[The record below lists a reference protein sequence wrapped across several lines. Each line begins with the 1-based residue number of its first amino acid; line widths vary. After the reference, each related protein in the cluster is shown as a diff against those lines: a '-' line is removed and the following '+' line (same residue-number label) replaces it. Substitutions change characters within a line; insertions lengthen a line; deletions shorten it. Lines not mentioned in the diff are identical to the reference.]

1 MRIVYM
7 GTPEFASV
15 LLESLVSSGEHDV
28 AAVVTVPDKAV
39 GRGLKLTPSAVK
51 QVALA
56 HGLPLLQPEKLRDP
70 AFLEMLASYRAD
82 LFLVVAFR
90 MLPEAV
96 WRMPSKGTVNLH
108 ASLLPKYRG
117 AAPIQR
123 AIMNGERETGV
134 TAFMINGRL
143 DEGGMLLSTSVPIA
157 TDMTGGELHDAL
169 LAASGPL
176 MFEVLRRI
184 ERNDYTLSEQPS
196 EVGMLPTAPKI
207 FREDCR
213 IRWENPSE
221 TIYNQI
227 RALSPYPG
235 AFTMVRRKDGHEPVL
250 LKIFRAGIEKTSEPL
265 PVGNVRTDN
274 RQKIWI
280 SASDGNVVVE
290 ELQLFGKRRMSV
302 REFLAGN
309 RGFDGAQCVGSVEEM
324 P

>member
-1 MRIVYM
+1 M

-15 LLESLVSSGEHDV
+15 LLERLVASGEHEV

-51 QVALA
+51 QGAMA

-70 AFLEMLASYRAD
+70 AFLESLAAFRAD

-90 MLPEAV
+90 MLPEVV
-96 WRMPSKGTVNLH
+96 WRMPSKGTINLH

-143 DEGGMLLSTSVPIA
+143 DEGGMLLSTTVPIA
-157 TDMTGGELHDAL
+157 PDMTGGELHDEL
-169 LAASGPL
+169 LSASAPL
-176 MFEVLRRI
+176 MLEVLRRI

-196 EVGMLPTAPKI
+196 DNGTLPTAPKI
-207 FREDCR
+207 FKEDCR
-213 IRWENPSE
+213 VCWENSCE

-235 AFTMVRRKDGHEPVL
+235 AFTMVRRSDAPEPML
-250 LKIFRAGIEKTSEPL
+250 LKIFRAGIEKCSDGL
-265 PVGNVRTDN
+265 PAGSVRSDN
-274 RQKIWI
+274 RQQLWI
-280 SASDGNVVVE
+280 AARDGMIRVE
-290 ELQLFGKRRMSV
+290 ELQLFGKRRMTV

-309 RGFDGAQCVGSVEEM
+309 KGYDGAQCIVNGEG
-324 P
+324 